1 MIIRIT
7 ANDNDYRRIIEPFVK
22 DLYAYTS
29 GLKSEL
35 FLKDHFD
42 KVNKL
47 LNPNINTK
55 LQEKDKEFLIQA
67 IKTAFKEYLNYRGI
81 AKDISEYLL
90 SNFEVKFL
98 KSFTDKWENGEVFYW
113 LQHSQVVVN
122 Q

>member
-7 ANDNDYRRIIEPFVK
+7 VNDNDYRRIMEPFVK
-22 DLYAYTS
+22 DLYQYTS
-29 GLKSEL
+29 GLKSAL
-35 FLKDHFD
+35 FTKGHFD
-42 KVNKL
+42 KINRL

-55 LQEKDKEFLIQA
+55 LQEEDKEFLTKA
-67 IKTAFKEYLNYRGI
+67 IKAAFKEYLEVRGV
-81 AKDISEYLL
+81 ALTHREYLL